1 VKDTVKRSI
10 FKTLSWRL
18 TGSASTFII
27 SFVITGNFVMSGS
40 IAVAQIIA
48 NTLLY
53 YLHERVWNSVDWGHT
68 KD

>member
-27 SFVITGNFVMSGS
+27 SFIITGDFAVSGS
-40 IAVAQIIA
+40 IAVIQITA

-53 YLHERVWNSVDWGHT
+53 YLHERIWNSIRWGHT